1 MSLLA
6 LFLSLFAAVGPALTV
21 RPTDQGVR
29 ILDLYGAD
37 RWVPAALECRPG
49 GEPVLYVS
57 PGADLATLVHE
68 LAHAHDCADDGELN
82 ASPIRG
88 ARPEVRPAW
97 ASDYCWNTDAEWY
110 ACWVVHSRG
119 FDDPSAPERDTPSSS
134 MVSLALRSLL
144 GVSTRA
150 LPQD

>member
-6 LFLSLFAAVGPALTV
+6 LFLSLFAAVGPSLVV

-29 ILDLYGAD
+29 ILDLYGSD

-57 PGADLATLVHE
+57 PRADLTTLVHE

-82 ASPIRG
+82 ASPIHG
-88 ARPEVRPAW
+88 ARPEVRPSW

-119 FDDPSAPERDTPSSS
+119 LDDPSAAEPDPPSNST
-134 MVSLALRSLL
+134 VSLALRSLL
-144 GVSTRA
+144 SVSTRA
-150 LPQD
+150 LR

>member
-6 LFLSLFAAVGPALTV
+6 LFLSLFAAVGPDLTV

-29 ILDLYGAD
+29 ILDLYGSD
-37 RWVPAALECRPG
+37 RWVLAALECKPG

-57 PGADLATLVHE
+57 PRADLATLVHE

-88 ARPEVRPAW
+88 ARPEVRPEW

-134 MVSLALRSLL
+134 TVGLALRSLL
-144 GVSTRA
+144 SVSARVMR
-150 LPQD
+150 